1 MTAVARVPVPGLTS
15 VPPPRLQGVVSAAV
29 RARGSRRSR
38 KLPGRRVFFAPAP
51 PPALPAESRA
61 QPESLLQV
69 SLTLPRRRPR
79 GAAAPPRAATPPP
92 RPRSSSPALH
102 SLDGARAPP
111 PLPRALIRAAPA
123 GGTCRP
129 ARRCTRRAGRG
140 LRQRESAALPGHLAG
155 GGRTMAL
162 KDTGSGGSTILPI
175 SEMVSSSSSPGA
187 PAAAAPGPCVP
198 SPFPEVVEL
207 NVGGQVYVTKHS
219 TLLSVPD
226 STLASMFSPSSP
238 RGGARRRGEL
248 PRDSRARFFIDR
260 DGFLFR
266 YVLDYLR
273 DKQLALPEHFPEKER
288 LLREAEYFQL
298 TDLVKLLSPKVTKQN
313 SLNDEGCQSDLEDN
327 VSQSSS
333 DALLLRG
340 AAAPAP
346 SGPGA
351 HGGGGGGGAPDK
363 RSGFLTLGYRGS
375 YTTVRDNQ
383 ADAKFRRVARIMVCG
398 RIALAK
404 EVFGDTLNES
414 RDPDRPPEKYTSRFY
429 LKFTYLEQAFDR
441 LSEAGFHM
449 VACNSSG
456 TAAFVN
462 QYRDDKIWS
471 SYTEYIFFRP
481 PQKIVS
487 PKQEHEDRKHD
498 KVTDKGSES
507 GTSCNELSTS
517 SCDSHSEASTPQD
530 NPPNA
535 QQATAHQPNTLT
547 LDRPSKKAPVQWM
560 PPPDK
565 RRNSELFQ
573 TLISKSRET
582 NLSKK
587 KVCEKLSV
595 EEEMKKCIQD
605 FKKIHIPDYFPER
618 KRQWQSELLQKY
630 GL

>member
-1 MTAVARVPVPGLTS
+1 MQPTPLLPGTLSLSGCPEDRAGQSESAEYPSAHRGQGTSRFWKHALPLARVTWPTG
-15 VPPPRLQGVVSAAV
+15 
-29 RARGSRRSR
+29 
-38 KLPGRRVFFAPAP
+38 K
-51 PPALPAESRA
+51 
-61 QPESLLQV
+61 
-69 SLTLPRRRPR
+69 
-79 GAAAPPRAATPPP
+79 
-92 RPRSSSPALH
+92 
-102 SLDGARAPP
+102 
-111 PLPRALIRAAPA
+111 
-123 GGTCRP
+123 
-129 ARRCTRRAGRG
+129 
-140 LRQRESAALPGHLAG
+140 
-155 GGRTMAL
+155 TMAL

-175 SEMVSSSSSPGA
+175 SEMVSASSSGA
-187 PAAAAPGPCVP
+187 PLAAAPGPCAP

-288 LLREAEYFQL
+288 LLREAEFFQL

-327 VSQSSS
+327 VSQGSS

-340 AAAPAP
+340 AAAGGAP
-346 SGPGA
+346 SGSGA
-351 HGGGGGGGAPDK
+351 HGVSGVVGGSSAPDK

-414 RDPDRPPEKYTSRFY
+414 RDPDRQPEKYTSRFY

-471 SYTEYIFFRP
+471 SYTEYIFFRKLATYLP
-481 PQKIVS
+481 KHFIPFLRLRTLSQTCCERS
-487 PKQEHEDRKHD
+487 PAVARK
-498 KVTDKGSES
+498 GCSLRECPGGES
-507 GTSCNELSTS
+507 ANLYQRSPS
-517 SCDSHSEASTPQD
+517 SVP
-530 NPPNA
+530 
-535 QQATAHQPNTLT
+535 
-547 LDRPSKKAPVQWM
+547 
-560 PPPDK
+560 
-565 RRNSELFQ
+565 
-573 TLISKSRET
+573 
-582 NLSKK
+582 
-587 KVCEKLSV
+587 
-595 EEEMKKCIQD
+595 
-605 FKKIHIPDYFPER
+605 
-618 KRQWQSELLQKY
+618 
-630 GL
+630 

>member
-1 MTAVARVPVPGLTS
+1 
-15 VPPPRLQGVVSAAV
+15 
-29 RARGSRRSR
+29 
-38 KLPGRRVFFAPAP
+38 
-51 PPALPAESRA
+51 
-61 QPESLLQV
+61 
-69 SLTLPRRRPR
+69 
-79 GAAAPPRAATPPP
+79 
-92 RPRSSSPALH
+92 
-102 SLDGARAPP
+102 
-111 PLPRALIRAAPA
+111 
-123 GGTCRP
+123 
-129 ARRCTRRAGRG
+129 
-140 LRQRESAALPGHLAG
+140 
-155 GGRTMAL
+155 MAL
-162 KDTGSGGSTILPI
+162 KDTGSGGGTILPI
-175 SEMVSSSSSPGA
+175 SEMVSSSSSPSA
-187 PAAAAPGPCVP
+187 SAAAAPGPCSP

-298 TDLVKLLSPKVTKQN
+298 TDLVKLLSPKVIKQN

-327 VSQSSS
+327 VSQGSS

-340 AAAPAP
+340 AAAAAP

-351 HGGGGGGGAPDK
+351 PGGVGGSATDK

-471 SYTEYIFFRP
+471 SYTEYIFFP
-481 PQKIVS
+481 DLPQVRS
-487 PKQEHEDRKHD
+487 REEPKWDGCPGWGQNKSSVRAALPTRLLTQRTPFTLLSSALNHF
-498 KVTDKGSES
+498 SFLFNS
-507 GTSCNELSTS
+507 GTLSFRTVLFLNFIDRALSRLSVPGGSVLLSGRGWEEPEIQAGPLRPHSLCFRGTLGGQKVPAERRLHQGISANDQDYLLWELSW
-517 SCDSHSEASTPQD
+517 H
-530 NPPNA
+530 
-535 QQATAHQPNTLT
+535 
-547 LDRPSKKAPVQWM
+547 
-560 PPPDK
+560 
-565 RRNSELFQ
+565 
-573 TLISKSRET
+573 KSA
-582 NLSKK
+582 
-587 KVCEKLSV
+587 
-595 EEEMKKCIQD
+595 
-605 FKKIHIPDYFPER
+605 
-618 KRQWQSELLQKY
+618 
-630 GL
+630 

>member
-1 MTAVARVPVPGLTS
+1 
-15 VPPPRLQGVVSAAV
+15 
-29 RARGSRRSR
+29 
-38 KLPGRRVFFAPAP
+38 
-51 PPALPAESRA
+51 
-61 QPESLLQV
+61 
-69 SLTLPRRRPR
+69 
-79 GAAAPPRAATPPP
+79 
-92 RPRSSSPALH
+92 
-102 SLDGARAPP
+102 
-111 PLPRALIRAAPA
+111 
-123 GGTCRP
+123 
-129 ARRCTRRAGRG
+129 
-140 LRQRESAALPGHLAG
+140 
-155 GGRTMAL
+155 
-162 KDTGSGGSTILPI
+162 
-175 SEMVSSSSSPGA
+175 
-187 PAAAAPGPCVP
+187 
-198 SPFPEVVEL
+198 
-207 NVGGQVYVTKHS
+207 
-219 TLLSVPD
+219 
-226 STLASMFSPSSP
+226 MFSPSSP

-327 VSQSSS
+327 VSQGSS

-340 AAAPAP
+340 AAGAAP

-351 HGGGGGGGAPDK
+351 HGA
-363 RSGFLTLGYRGS
+363 GYRGS

-471 SYTEYIFFRP
+471 SYTEYIFFRKFP
-481 PQKIVS
+481 VS
-487 PKQEHEDRKHD
+487 PPLLRPA
-498 KVTDKGSES
+498 VGLSS
-507 GTSCNELSTS
+507 AGTRTG
-517 SCDSHSEASTPQD
+517 
-530 NPPNA
+530 
-535 QQATAHQPNTLT
+535 
-547 LDRPSKKAPVQWM
+547 PV
-560 PPPDK
+560 
-565 RRNSELFQ
+565 
-573 TLISKSRET
+573 SRA
-582 NLSKK
+582 
-587 KVCEKLSV
+587 
-595 EEEMKKCIQD
+595 
-605 FKKIHIPDYFPER
+605 
-618 KRQWQSELLQKY
+618 
-630 GL
+630 GAG

>member
-1 MTAVARVPVPGLTS
+1 
-15 VPPPRLQGVVSAAV
+15 
-29 RARGSRRSR
+29 
-38 KLPGRRVFFAPAP
+38 
-51 PPALPAESRA
+51 
-61 QPESLLQV
+61 
-69 SLTLPRRRPR
+69 
-79 GAAAPPRAATPPP
+79 
-92 RPRSSSPALH
+92 
-102 SLDGARAPP
+102 
-111 PLPRALIRAAPA
+111 
-123 GGTCRP
+123 
-129 ARRCTRRAGRG
+129 
-140 LRQRESAALPGHLAG
+140 
-155 GGRTMAL
+155 MAL
-162 KDTGSGGSTILPI
+162 KDTGSVGSTILPI
-175 SEMVSSSSSPGA
+175 SEMISSTSPGA
-187 PAAAAPGPCVP
+187 AAASFTAPCAP

-226 STLASMFSPSSP
+226 STLASMFSPPSP
-238 RGGARRRGEL
+238 RGGGRRRGEL

-273 DKQLALPEHFPEKER
+273 DKQLSLPEHFPEKER

-298 TDLVKLLSPKVTKQN
+298 ADLVKLLAPKVTKQS

-327 VSQSSS
+327 LSQGSS
-333 DALLLRG
+333 DLLLLRG
-340 AAAPAP
+340 AASAAPAAPAAPAP
-346 SGPGA
+346 GL
-351 HGGGGGGGAPDK
+351 DK

-449 VACNSSG
+449 VACNSTG
-456 TAAFVN
+456 TAAFIN

-471 SYTEYIFFRP
+471 SYTEYIFFRKP
-481 PQKIVS
+481 SRWSSRHCQCCKR
-487 PKQEHEDRKHD
+487 EGRG
-498 KVTDKGSES
+498 DKGSES

-530 NPPNA
+530 NPTNA
-535 QQATAHQPNTLT
+535 QQAAAHQPNTLT

>member
-1 MTAVARVPVPGLTS
+1 
-15 VPPPRLQGVVSAAV
+15 
-29 RARGSRRSR
+29 
-38 KLPGRRVFFAPAP
+38 
-51 PPALPAESRA
+51 
-61 QPESLLQV
+61 
-69 SLTLPRRRPR
+69 
-79 GAAAPPRAATPPP
+79 
-92 RPRSSSPALH
+92 
-102 SLDGARAPP
+102 
-111 PLPRALIRAAPA
+111 
-123 GGTCRP
+123 
-129 ARRCTRRAGRG
+129 
-140 LRQRESAALPGHLAG
+140 
-155 GGRTMAL
+155 MAL
-162 KDTGSGGSTILPI
+162 KDTGSGGGGGGTILPI
-175 SEMVSSSSSPGA
+175 SDMVSASASPGA
-187 PAAAAPGPCVP
+187 PAAAGPGPRAP

-226 STLASMFSPSSP
+226 STLASMFAPSSP

-327 VSQSSS
+327 VSQGSS

-340 AAAPAP
+340 AAAAAAAAP

-351 HGGGGGGGAPDK
+351 HGGGGGASDK

-404 EVFGDTLNES
+404 EVFGETLNES
-414 RDPDRPPEKYTSRFY
+414 RDPDRQPEKYTSRFY

-456 TAAFVN
+456 MAAFVH

-471 SYTEYIFFRP
+471 SYTEYIFFHLGSACL
-481 PQKIVS
+481 VS
-487 PKQEHEDRKHD
+487 MR
-498 KVTDKGSES
+498 S
-507 GTSCNELSTS
+507 
-517 SCDSHSEASTPQD
+517 
-530 NPPNA
+530 
-535 QQATAHQPNTLT
+535 
-547 LDRPSKKAPVQWM
+547 
-560 PPPDK
+560 
-565 RRNSELFQ
+565 
-573 TLISKSRET
+573 
-582 NLSKK
+582 
-587 KVCEKLSV
+587 
-595 EEEMKKCIQD
+595 
-605 FKKIHIPDYFPER
+605 
-618 KRQWQSELLQKY
+618 
-630 GL
+630 

>member
-1 MTAVARVPVPGLTS
+1 
-15 VPPPRLQGVVSAAV
+15 
-29 RARGSRRSR
+29 
-38 KLPGRRVFFAPAP
+38 
-51 PPALPAESRA
+51 
-61 QPESLLQV
+61 
-69 SLTLPRRRPR
+69 
-79 GAAAPPRAATPPP
+79 
-92 RPRSSSPALH
+92 
-102 SLDGARAPP
+102 
-111 PLPRALIRAAPA
+111 
-123 GGTCRP
+123 
-129 ARRCTRRAGRG
+129 
-140 LRQRESAALPGHLAG
+140 
-155 GGRTMAL
+155 MAL

-175 SEMVSSSSSPGA
+175 SEMVSASSSGA
-187 PAAAAPGPCVP
+187 PLVAAPGPCAP

-288 LLREAEYFQL
+288 LLREAEFFQL

-327 VSQSSS
+327 VSQGSS

-340 AAAPAP
+340 AAAGGAP
-346 SGPGA
+346 SGSGA
-351 HGGGGGGGAPDK
+351 HGVSGVVGSSGAPDK

-414 RDPDRPPEKYTSRFY
+414 RDPDRQPEKYTSRFY

-471 SYTEYIFFRP
+471 SYTEYIFFR
-481 PQKIVS
+481 K
-487 PKQEHEDRKHD
+487 
-498 KVTDKGSES
+498 
-507 GTSCNELSTS
+507 
-517 SCDSHSEASTPQD
+517 
-530 NPPNA
+530 
-535 QQATAHQPNTLT
+535 
-547 LDRPSKKAPVQWM
+547 
-560 PPPDK
+560 
-565 RRNSELFQ
+565 
-573 TLISKSRET
+573 
-582 NLSKK
+582 
-587 KVCEKLSV
+587 
-595 EEEMKKCIQD
+595 
-605 FKKIHIPDYFPER
+605 
-618 KRQWQSELLQKY
+618 
-630 GL
+630 